1 MTELLL
7 GSRIVSAFRGSDTLF
22 NLFGFIRGIA
32 GKVIRVNNRVVFNFS
47 RFLGQFDRFSVG
59 HPA

>member
-7 GSRIVSAFRGSDTLF
+7 GSRSRIISAFRGSDTLF

-47 RFLGQFDRFSVG
+47 RF
-59 HPA
+59 PTI